1 MRLAGLLWRGLVLGS
16 PPTKSPLVWS
26 ESSAMGEKSVSVS
39 VPSSSE
45 IVIIGGGI
53 IGCSVAYHLAKL
65 GCKEVLLL
73 EKSTLTSGST
83 WHAAGAVGQLRSS
96 ANITRLLGY
105 SVDLYSSLEVETGQA
120 TGWVQNG
127 SLRLACTRERQAE
140 FEIAATMAHSF
151 GLGFELISPH
161 EAKRIVPAIYTDDLV
176 CAAFVDSDG
185 VAMPS
190 DLTMALAKGA
200 RAGGANIC
208 EGVSVT
214 GFSIADG
221 AVSGVVTADHGTISC
236 EKVVNCAGIWSK
248 QIGRMAGVNV
258 PVQPAYHQ
266 YFVTQPIEGVPRN
279 APTVRDPDHLTYF
292 KEEVGG
298 LAVGGYELN
307 PSPWEEPV
315 VPEQFEFQ
323 LFAEDLDRFEPLM
336 VNAIKRFPD
345 LQTTG
350 IKKWFHGLESFT
362 EDGMFILG
370 EAPELRGFY
379 IGTGFNA
386 FGIASAGGAG
396 KVLAEWIVDGDP
408 PFDLWPAD
416 IRRFA
421 RHNADDQ
428 QNRVRALEGQARH
441 YQMGWPFHE
450 NSAGRPLRRSPVYE
464 RLASQGAC
472 FGAKSGWERANWFAP
487 TGVDPIDTYSFD
499 RQNWFSYA
507 AAEHNACR
515 QAVAVFDQSSFAKFA
530 LIGRD
535 AERAMSRI
543 CASNVACEPG
553 QVVYSQML
561 NHDGGIACDLTV
573 TRISEQEYYIVTGT
587 GFAVHDF
594 DHIRRGI
601 QVCDGVHLVDVTSA
615 FATLSVM
622 GPNARDLLSSI
633 SQGDLSN
640 DGFPFATCREIFVAG
655 APVRALRLTF
665 VGELGWELHIPSEY
679 ALTVYDALQAAGA
692 EFGLQD
698 AGYRAIDSLRLE
710 KGYRLWGTD
719 IGPDYTPYEAGL
731 GFAVAIDTNTEFTGR
746 EALLR
751 QRQIPLTKRLVT
763 FTQASRE
770 DHLLGGETIYRDGE
784 RVGWLSSGG
793 HGHTTGLDIGLGY
806 VRHDGGLDDD
816 YLLSGSYE
824 LEIRA
829 RRVPAEIHLKALYD
843 PGNARVKS

>member
-1 MRLAGLLWRGLVLGS
+1 M
-16 PPTKSPLVWS
+16 
-26 ESSAMGEKSVSVS
+26 SAV
-39 VPSSSE
+39 VPNSSE

-65 GCKEVLLL
+65 GCREVLLL
-73 EKSTLTSGST
+73 EKATLTSGST

-105 SVDLYSSLEVETGQA
+105 SVDLYSSLEGETGQA
-120 TGWVQNG
+120 TGWNKNG
-127 SLRLACTRERQAE
+127 SLRLACTPERRAE
-140 FEIAATMAHSF
+140 YEIAATMAHSF
-151 GLGFELISPH
+151 GLGFDIISPD
-161 EAKRIVPAIYTDDLV
+161 EAKKIVPAICTDDLV

-200 RAGGANIC
+200 RAGGARIL

-214 GFSIADG
+214 GFSFANG
-221 AVSGVVTADHGTISC
+221 AISGVETADHGTIAC

-248 QIGRMAGVNV
+248 QIGRLAGVNV
-258 PVQPAYHQ
+258 PVQPSYHQ
-266 YFVTQPIEGVPRN
+266 YFITEPIEGVPRS

-307 PSPWEEPV
+307 PSAWGEPR
-315 VPEQFEFQ
+315 VPDDFEFQ
-323 LFAEDLDRFEPLM
+323 LFAEDIDRFEPLM
-336 VNAIKRFPD
+336 TNAIKRFPA

-370 EAPELRGFY
+370 EAPELRGYFV
-379 IGTGFNA
+379 GTGFNA

-396 KVLAEWIVDGDP
+396 KVLAEWIVEGDP

-421 RHNADDQ
+421 RHNADDG

-464 RLASQGAC
+464 RLAARRAC
-472 FGAKSGWERANWFAP
+472 FGSKSGWERANWFAP
-487 TGVDPIDTYSFD
+487 DGVEPCDEYSFD
-499 RQNWFSYA
+499 RQNWFTHA
-507 AAEHNACR
+507 AAEHAACR
-515 QAVAVFDQSSFAKFA
+515 DSVVVIDQSSFAKFL
-530 LIGRD
+530 LIGAD
-535 AERAMSRI
+535 AERVMSRL
-543 CASNVACEPG
+543 CASNVACESG
-553 QVVYSQML
+553 RVVYSQLL
-561 NHDGGIACDLTV
+561 NRDGGIACDLTV
-573 TRISEQEYYIVTGT
+573 TRISEHEYYIVTGT
-587 GFAVHDF
+587 GFALHDF
-594 DHIRRGI
+594 NHIKRGI
-601 QVCDGVHLVDVTSA
+601 ETSEAAHLLDVTSA

-622 GPNARDLLSSI
+622 GPNARDLMSSI
-633 SQGDLSN
+633 SQGDLGN
-640 DGFPFATCREIFVAG
+640 EAFPFATCREIFVAG

-679 ALTVYDALQAAGA
+679 ALTVYDALQSAGA
-692 EFGLQD
+692 AFGLRD

-710 KGYRLWGTD
+710 KGYRLWGSD

-731 GFAVAIDTNTEFTGR
+731 GFAVAINSNTEFTGR

-751 QRQIPLTKRLVT
+751 QRERPLAKRLAT
-763 FTQASRE
+763 FTQGAP
-770 DHLLGGETIYRDGE
+770 DAHLLGGETIYRDGE

-806 VRHDGGLDDD
+806 VRNDGGVDDD

-824 LEIRA
+824 LEIRT
-829 RRVPAEIHLKALYD
+829 RRVPAKIHLGALYD
-843 PGNARVKS
+843 PANARVKS